1 MEKEKSFKLF
11 SLTVKKIF
19 NFKIKKED
27 IQDFSGRE
35 LDSLNKLLED
45 EFALNFGIAGKA
57 GSGKTSTLNALFGL
71 NEKVGH
77 VEIGTTEVKKYTKEL
92 GEGKGTIT
100 FYDFPG
106 LQDSLETDKQIKKD
120 YEKHIHECDVVLW
133 VISSRDR
140 SLSFD
145 EEFIKNLPNEIKER
159 LVIGISHTDII
170 HPEDWNK
177 RKKLPSHEQYKT
189 IQKKKKDL
197 SKRFNIDKKKIVE
210 YCAFYNEIKQENGR
224 IKKDDRRFNLFHLV
238 KVLLESC
245 SADNQFVLKQ
255 SFAERI
261 FQTVFK

>member
-1 MEKEKSFKLF
+1 MEREKSFKLF
-11 SLTVKKIF
+11 SLAVKKIF
-19 NFKIKKED
+19 NFKIKKDD
-27 IQDFSGRE
+27 IEDFSTKE

-45 EFALNFGIAGKA
+45 EFVLNFGIAGKA
-57 GSGKTSTLNALFGL
+57 GSGKTSTLNSLFSL
-71 NEKVGH
+71 KEKVGH
-77 VEIGTTEVKKYTKEL
+77 VERGTTEVKKYTKEL

-106 LQDSLETDKQIKKD
+106 LQDSITTDEKTRKD
-120 YEKHIHECDVVLW
+120 YEKYIAECDVILW

-145 EEFIKNLPNEIKER
+145 EAFISDLPREVKER
-159 LVIGISHTDII
+159 LVVGISQTDLIY
-170 HPEDWNK
+170 PEDWNK
-177 RKKLPSHEQYKT
+177 RKNLPSSEQYKT

-197 SKRFNIDKKKIVE
+197 SSRFKIDNKQIVE
-210 YCAFYNEIKQENGR
+210 YCAYYNEIKQDNGR

-238 KVLLESC
+238 KILLESC
-245 SADNQFVLKQ
+245 PEGNQFVLKQ